1 MIKIN
6 KDKVYT
12 AQEESLFWNKFY
24 DSDLAPSSPS
34 NFAKL
39 SLEYVDKTKSL
50 VEFGCGNGRD
60 SFFFA
65 QNGINIISLDRSK
78 TVVAKN
84 SMFEA
89 PNVSFKEMDFT
100 RIPENELT
108 DEIGGIY
115 SRFTLHSI
123 NKEGYNRTIRYC
135 GEKLPKGAKLFIE
148 ARTINDPLFGKGEK
162 YPDNGFKTTHYRR
175 FLEIKE
181 VISDVLKAGFK
192 LELAIED
199 YLDCWYKD
207 DHAVVL
213 RIIAQKI

>member
-1 MIKIN
+1 MNEIKN
-6 KDKVYT
+6 YRVYMT
-12 AQEESLFWNKFY
+12 QEERLFWNKFY
-24 DSDLAPSSPS
+24 DNDLAPSDPS

-39 SLEYVDKTKSL
+39 CLEYVDKSKPL

-65 QNGINIISLDRSK
+65 QNGINVISLDRSK
-78 TVVAKN
+78 KAITKDLTFKV
-84 SMFEA
+84 
-89 PNVSFKEMDFT
+89 PNITFKEMDFT
-100 RIPENELT
+100 RISANELT

-123 NKEGYNRTIRYC
+123 DKEGYNRTIRYC
-135 GEKLPKGAKLFIE
+135 GEKLAKGAKLFIE

-162 YPDNGFKTTHYRR
+162 CPDNGFKTTHYRR

-181 VISDVLKAGFK
+181 VISDVLNAGFK
-192 LELAIED
+192 LEYAIED